1 MRHRMGAHTNRFRTA
16 PKEQFLECVANEC
29 FCSNGTPATGSACTA
44 HTSITCT
51 GCDARFRLVD
61 GTCKANT
68 CRCPD
73 GVPVPIGSC
82 TTHNAVQCQRCNG
95 NSELRDNRCG
105 SKLCSCDN
113 GEPNTGSAC
122 PADGPYA
129 IAGKGG
135 SGGVVEVDAPKMDI
149 VVTGVDRGHQY

>member
-1 MRHRMGAHTNRFRTA
+1 M
-16 PKEQFLECVANEC
+16 
-29 FCSNGTPATGSACTA
+29 
-44 HTSITCT
+44 
-51 GCDARFRLVD
+51 VD